1 MKSVRACLDEA
12 RSAKSGSVLLL
23 AATVL
28 LSGTV
33 AVTQP
38 RRSGAFDQS
47 INHPAIKYLTA
58 DTDTVVDRLNA
69 KLRDGSAKLV
79 FDPKSGYLKSV
90 LDLLD
95 VPVESQVLV
104 YTQTSLQAQHI
115 RMDNPRA
122 VYFNDSVSVGYI
134 RGAGLIEVMAQDAAM
149 GSIFYTVREEPAQQ
163 ATFGRDQQCLRCHL
177 SWDTL
182 GVPGLSILTTFP
194 RKSAMDY
201 ANGGTVDHYKPIVDR
216 WGGWYVTGKRVPP
229 RHMGNYPL
237 IVPKGITA
245 PPPAYVSLEGRFNL
259 DGYLTP
265 YSDIAALMVLEHQAH
280 FSNLVTRAAWETKL
294 GEPLRIAEAADA
306 LADYMLFVDE
316 AKITSRIEGSSGFA
330 EKFSA
335 RGKLYEL
342 DLKTRLQKYPLSY
355 MIFSPQFKSMP
366 DAPKNL
372 VMGKIN
378 RVLSGEIKDA
388 KYAHL
393 TPELRSAVRE
403 ILSAR

>member
-1 MKSVRACLDEA
+1 MA
-12 RSAKSGSVLLL
+12 
-23 AATVL
+23 
-28 LSGTV
+28 LSCTV
-33 AVTQP
+33 AVSVAQQ

-47 INHPAIKYLTA
+47 INHPAIKYLTS
-58 DTDTVVDRLNA
+58 DTDTVVDQLNK
-69 KLRDGSAKLV
+69 KLRDGAAKLV
-79 FDPKSGYLKSV
+79 FDEKTGYLKSV
-90 LDLLD
+90 LDLLE
-95 VPVESQVLV
+95 VPVESQVMV

-115 RMDNPRA
+115 KMDNPRA
-122 VYFNDSVSVGYI
+122 IYFNDTVSVGYV
-134 RGAGLIEVMAQDAAM
+134 RGAGLIEVTAQDSKL
-149 GSIFYTVREEPAQQ
+149 GSIFYSIHQAPIAQ
-163 ATFGRDQQCLRCHL
+163 ATLSRDQQCLRCHL

-182 GVPGLSILTTFP
+182 GVPGLSVLTTFP
-194 RKSAMDY
+194 RKSEMDY
-201 ANGGTVDHYKPIVDR
+201 ANGGVVDHYKPIEER
-216 WGGWYVTGKRVPP
+216 WGGWYVTGKKVPA

-245 PPPAYVSLEGRFNL
+245 PPPVRVSLAGQFNL

-316 AKITSRIEGSSGFA
+316 AKITSPIEGSSGFA

-355 MIFSPQFKSMP
+355 MIHSPAFKGLP

-378 RVLSGEIKDA
+378 RVLAGEITDA

-393 TPELRSAVRE
+393 TPPLRAAIRE
-403 ILSAR
+403 VLSTARP

>member
-1 MKSVRACLDEA
+1 MVRVYP
-12 RSAKSGSVLLL
+12 RLLL
-23 AATVL
+23 IAGAVA
-28 LSGTV
+28 LSSTV
-33 AVTQP
+33 AVTVAQQ

-58 DTDTVVDRLNA
+58 DTDTVVDRLNQ

-79 FDPKSGYLKSV
+79 FDQKTGYLKSV
-90 LDLLD
+90 LDLLH
-95 VPVESQVLV
+95 VPVESQVMV

-115 RMDNPRA
+115 KMNNPRA
-122 VYFNDSVSVGYI
+122 IYFNDTVSVGYI

-149 GSIFYTVREEPAQQ
+149 GSIFYTVREEPAAQ

-182 GVPGLSILTTFP
+182 GVPGLSVLTTFP
-194 RKSAMDY
+194 RRSEMDY
-201 ANGGTVDHYKPIVDR
+201 ANGGAVDHYKPIEER
-216 WGGWYVTGKRVPP
+216 WGGWYVTGKKVPA

-245 PPPAYVSLEGRFNL
+245 PPPARVSLEGQFDL

-280 FSNLVTRAAWETKL
+280 FSNLVTRATWETKL
-294 GEPLRIAEAADA
+294 GETLRIAEAADA

-316 AKITSRIEGSSGFA
+316 AKIPGPGIEGSSGFA

-335 RGKLYEL
+335 RR
-342 DLKTRLQKYPLSY
+342 RLRHPTSS
-355 MIFSPQFKSMP
+355 ISRHGCR
-366 DAPKNL
+366 N
-372 VMGKIN
+372 I
-378 RVLSGEIKDA
+378 
-388 KYAHL
+388 
-393 TPELRSAVRE
+393 RSAT
-403 ILSAR
+403 